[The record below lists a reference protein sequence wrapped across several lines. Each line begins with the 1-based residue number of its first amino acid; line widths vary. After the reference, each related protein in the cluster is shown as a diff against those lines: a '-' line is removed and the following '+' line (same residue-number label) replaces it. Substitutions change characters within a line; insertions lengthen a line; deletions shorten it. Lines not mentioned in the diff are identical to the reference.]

1 MSCQDSSWLLSWTI
15 NRQGQFKTQDKDKV
29 CVWVYGLFTD
39 VPGDYIKKPMKDCT
53 GKEITEEWL
62 YHLGV
67 PEDEIEELAAN
78 SAVCVPTMMPY
89 ITAFFMPRAKGDRPD
104 VIPDGCTNFAF
115 LGQFADTPRDTVFTT
130 EYSVRTAMEAVYGK
144 SPLEIN
150 LGPLNKLK
158 RPILKKI
165 QGTVIEKVLRDHD
178 IIKEGML

>member
-1 MSCQDSSWLLSWTI
+1 M
-15 NRQGQFKTQDKDKV
+15 
-29 CVWVYGLFTD
+29 
-39 VPGDYIKKPMKDCT
+39 
-53 GKEITEEWL
+53 
-62 YHLGV
+62 V
-67 PEDEIEELAAN
+67 PEDEIEELATN

-130 EYSVRTAMEAVYGK
+130 EYSVRTAMEAVYGLLGVDRGVPEVWGSVYDIRELLDSSVKLMDGK